1 MKQTLPYPIAEARM
15 HLRDALGRRF
25 IEIPDSKNRA
35 FGSMQSDGTQTTFS
49 LKIREERLFVTR
61 TPRRFCRGTLT
72 EAGENTVLETRAAY
86 PTSFWVWVL
95 LTCVWIALSAA
106 ILPLAGLLIFAVWIP
121 NLMHFSED
129 RADLNRALQE
139 IFETDIQVF

>member
-61 TPRRFCRGTLT
+61 SPRRFCRGKLIA
-72 EAGENTVLETRAAY
+72 AGEETVLETRSVF
-86 PTSFWVWVL
+86 PFGFWFWIV
-95 LTCVWIALSAA
+95 LTCVWLALSAA
-106 ILPLAGLLIFAVWIP
+106 ILPLGALLIFVIWIP
-121 NLMHFSED
+121 DLVHASED
-129 RADLNRALQE
+129 RADLNRVLQE
-139 IFETDIQVF
+139 IFETDETLY